1 MDYVA
6 LSRDLVD
13 AVESGVYIVQSKKF
27 VYVNPFFARLTGYSP
42 DELIGI
48 RSFKLVLPQ
57 DRPAVR
63 KKATR
68 NLKSRHASS
77 PYEYRFIKKNGETI
91 WVMERVSPI
100 EYMGQKA
107 ALGSFVDITPRKR
120 LEEALAH
127 SEETYRT
134 MLEQMYDS
142 YYEVDLAGNFT
153 FVNDSV
159 CRNLGYASEEMVG
172 QSYRFST
179 PPGDV
184 KPLLLAFSEVFRTG
198 NPHIGFAHGILRKD
212 GSLIS
217 VESSISLRQNAQGE
231 IIGFRSVS
239 RDITQRKKLE
249 DELQKLASVVHYSS
263 ELVNLSS
270 TDGKMIF
277 LNAAGAGML
286 GIDPQNID
294 QFNIMQVIPDHLKE
308 QVQSEL
314 LPALIKGGKWEG
326 DLQYL
331 NLKTGALTD
340 VHAMTFT
347 IKDPSSGAP
356 LYFANVSLDITER
369 KKAEDALRDSEERV
383 RTSMENAPD
392 GICMNDLEGNFL
404 YGNRRCE
411 EIIGY
416 RREELVGQNFLGLN
430 ILPEDSQARAVEILQ
445 ANINGK
451 STGPDELELIRKDGR
466 RVPVEIN
473 TSVVQRGGEKV
484 VLAFIR
490 DITERKRAEEALK
503 ESEERYRAL
512 FDRSPDLVYVRDLKG
527 NFIDAN
533 PASLS
538 LLGFRRED
546 ILTLNFASLLDPTQ
560 FPRTIQ
566 ILKELTETGF
576 QKEPGEFKLKRKD
589 GTYLYVE
596 TQESVIYRNGKPH
609 SVQGVGRDITGRK
622 KADEALKDS
631 EAKYRLL
638 ADNMRDQVWLM
649 DLNLKPSYISPSV
662 EKSRG
667 YTLEELTQLP
677 PDKQLTATSFQ
688 SAMEFFS
695 IEIPRALA
703 DPTYFARPLELE
715 WYRKDGSTLWTENT
729 FSQVLDENNK
739 LFSLLGV
746 GRDITGRKQAEAYRE
761 MGREVLQVLNEPGN
775 LQDSIQRVLATVKTR
790 TGLDAVGIRL
800 QDGDDFPYF
809 AQQGF
814 PGDFLLTENT
824 LVKRA
829 ADGGVCRDKDG
840 NVSLEC
846 TCGLVISG
854 QTDPANPYFTQGGSC
869 WTNDQAGTPFQDTR
883 LHPRDRC
890 LHDGFQSVALVPIRN
905 KDGIV
910 GLIQLNDRRKGC
922 FTLEPVELLEGIA
935 AHIGEALMRKRAEE
949 ELRKAEE
956 KYRSLVENINDV
968 FYVLDKQGNITYVS
982 PVVERLSKYK
992 ISDLIGK
999 PFIPLVYPDDLP
1011 ALLESFNRLVSGQ
1024 LEPWEF
1030 RIVDKDGRIIWVRT
1044 SSRPLYEDGEIV
1056 GITALMT
1063 DITGRKQMEQKL
1075 EEMATHDFLTGLP
1088 NRLLLLDRFTIAA
1101 ALAHRNKAR
1110 LAVMSLDL
1118 DRFKTINDTLG
1129 HDAGDQVLK
1138 AVSTRLAGIIRAS
1151 DTLARIGGDEF
1162 ILVMMETGGMKDT
1175 AATAQKILDSFAEP
1189 LSVDGHQLHL
1199 TTSIG
1204 IAIYPADAQDLETL
1218 TKQSDAA
1225 MYYSKGHGR
1234 NQLKFFGDG
1243 DVRAG
1248 GDLKSA
1254 PLV

>member
-1 MDYVA
+1 MPSSSKQTKGRRRVAGQVDYVA

-27 VYVNPFFARLTGYSP
+27 VYVNAFCARLTGYSRE
-42 DELIGI
+42 ELIGM

-57 DRPAVR
+57 DRPLVR

-68 NLKSRHASS
+68 NLKSRTGAR
-77 PYEYRFIKKNGETI
+77 PYEYRFIKKNGEII

-100 EYMGQKA
+100 AYMGQKA
-107 ALGSFVDITPRKR
+107 ALGSLMDITPRKQ

-159 CRNLGYASEEMVG
+159 CRNLGYSSEEMVG
-172 QSYRFST
+172 QSYRFTT

-184 KPLLLAFSEVFRTG
+184 KPLLLAFGEVFRTG

-239 RDITQRKKLE
+239 RDITERKKAEQALLFEKQYSDAVIDSLPGLFYILDERGNFIRWNKNLE
-249 DELQKLASVVHYSS
+249 IILGYSVEELPGMNALATIAEEDKEPVA
-263 ELVNLSS
+263 
-270 TDGKMIF
+270 GKILETF
-277 LNAAGAGML
+277 SNGNAA
-286 GIDPQNID
+286 
-294 QFNIMQVIPDHLKE
+294 VE
-308 QVQSEL
+308 
-314 LPALIKGGKWEG
+314 
-326 DLQYL
+326 
-331 NLKTGALTD
+331 
-340 VHAMTFT
+340 
-347 IKDPSSGAP
+347 
-356 LYFANVSLDITER
+356 ANVLTKSGQKIPHYLTGVRIIIEDKIYLVGEGIDITER
-369 KKAEDALRDSEERV
+369 KQAENALRD
-383 RTSMENAPD
+383 
-392 GICMNDLEGNFL
+392 
-404 YGNRRCE
+404 
-411 EIIGY
+411 
-416 RREELVGQNFLGLN
+416 
-430 ILPEDSQARAVEILQ
+430 
-445 ANINGK
+445 
-451 STGPDELELIRKDGR
+451 
-466 RVPVEIN
+466 
-473 TSVVQRGGEKV
+473 
-484 VLAFIR
+484 
-490 DITERKRAEEALK
+490 
-503 ESEERYRAL
+503 SEERYRAL

-533 PASLS
+533 PASLG
-538 LLGFRRED
+538 LLGYRRED
-546 ILTLNFASLLDPTQ
+546 IPTLNFASLLDPAQ

-622 KADEALKDS
+622 KADEALKES
-631 EAKYRLL
+631 ETKYRLL
-638 ADNMRDQVWLM
+638 VETTTEVILVVQ
-649 DLNLKPSYISPSV
+649 DLKIKFFNRRAIDLTGYSGDELNDMPFANLVYPDDLEMLAGQHQRRLQGEPFERVYPFRYVLKGGKVGWAEISTALIDWEGRPA
-662 EKSRG
+662 
-667 YTLEELTQLP
+667 TLSILT
-677 PDKQLTATSFQ
+677 DV
-688 SAMEFFS
+688 
-695 IEIPRALA
+695 
-703 DPTYFARPLELE
+703 
-715 WYRKDGSTLWTENT
+715 TE
-729 FSQVLDENNK
+729 
-739 LFSLLGV
+739 
-746 GRDITGRKQAEAYRE
+746 RKQAETYRE

-775 LQDSIQRVLATVKTR
+775 LQDSIQRVLATLKTR

-814 PGDFLLTENT
+814 SRDFLLTENT
-824 LVKRA
+824 LVERA

-1030 RIVDKDGRIIWVRT
+1030 RILDKDGRIIWVRT

-1138 AVSTRLAGIIRAS
+1138 AVSARLTGIIRAS
-1151 DTLARIGGDEF
+1151 DTVARIGGDEF

-1189 LSVDGHQLHL
+1189 LSIDGHQLHL

-1234 NQLKFFGDG
+1234 NRLKFFGDG

-1248 GDLKSA
+1248 GDRKSA